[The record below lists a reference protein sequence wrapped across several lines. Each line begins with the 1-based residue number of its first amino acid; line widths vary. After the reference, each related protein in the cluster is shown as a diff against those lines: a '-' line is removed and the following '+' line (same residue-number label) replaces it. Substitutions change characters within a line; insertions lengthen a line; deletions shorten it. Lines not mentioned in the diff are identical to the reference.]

1 MRFKRTPFL
10 LLIFIFGVLVSGCNK
25 LIPEQF
31 RRVTPPPPGIE
42 RNTGEIRMLDSGF
55 VPTEVRAKPNSLINI
70 INNGSIPHSV
80 TSDTGTFDSGLIE
93 AGQPIDMEGPSEPG
107 SYPFHCSIHP
117 EIKGVL
123 TIE

>member
-10 LLIFIFGVLVSGCNK
+10 LLLFISGVLISGCNRI
-25 LIPEQF
+25 IPVQF
-31 RRVTPPPPGIE
+31 RPVTPPPPEIT
-42 RNTGEIRMLDSGF
+42 RNTGKIRIRDTGF
-55 VPTEVRAKPNSLINI
+55 VPTEVRVKPNSLI
-70 INNGSIPHSV
+70 SITNDDSLPHSV
-80 TSDTGTFDSGLIE
+80 TSDTGTFDSNLIE

-123 TIE
+123 IIE